1 MGRRQGGGTVAAAGV
16 AAASSAGQGARTAV
30 VGVDVEA
37 AFVLPGE
44 QTAAA
49 AAAAAAAVVVACPS
63 AQEAVRQPGPLV
75 DPPWEGELR
84 QGGHCLVGRLRQVLL
99 QHQAVGSSC

>member
-1 MGRRQGGGTVAAAGV
+1 MGGPAPGGGTVAAAGV

-44 QTAAA
+44 QT